1 MPVVIDNQTYYRTV
15 EVCRIVGIS
24 RNTLFK
30 WLKEGV
36 LSDVE
41 YRDCRGWRLFTQA
54 QLETLRIRT
63 NHVVAVN
70 GISKGSVQTEEAL

>member
-1 MPVVIDNQTYYRTV
+1 MPVVIDNRTYYRTA
-15 EVCRIVGIS
+15 EVCLIVGIC

-41 YRDCRGWRLFTQA
+41 YRDCRGWRLFTPTQM
-54 QLETLRIRT
+54 ETLRAKT
-63 NHVVAVN
+63 NHVVEAN
-70 GISKGSVQTEEAL
+70 QRGQGSMHMEETL

>member
-1 MPVVIDNQTYYRTV
+1 MPVVIDNRTYYRTA
-15 EVCRIVGIS
+15 EICRIVGIC

-41 YRDCRGWRLFTQA
+41 YRDCRGWRLFTPV
-54 QLETLRIRT
+54 QLEAIRTRT

-70 GISKGSVQTEEAL
+70 GISKGSMQTEETL